1 MSEKMLLTDEDIE
14 FLCDGEQ
21 KEFSNINELMEYI
34 ENDANAY
41 SNFRRFLKKNN
52 IDPKFDLNDGNIKD
66 LIYKKK
72 MRKKAFLDNFYI
84 ENDNAAVAEETPAD
98 TEPVVF
104 TSDFDRIVSEM
115 EQGGYK
121 NIIEESDEAFS
132 SIEVTLTETSV
143 IENGELKV
151 TWRKESALDTSKV
164 LIMEKNGPSVLAVGY
179 LSAVENTSGKYW
191 VIFDNSDWIRYSS
204 FEGKQQIRLIVYTAD
219 DNMPHSC
226 VADINYKKMRTEK
239 EKPLCIDFGTSNT
252 TVGSYGIKTAR
263 DIETVKFVDVTV
275 TPHITSARMI
285 PTVVYVEDC
294 SDKNNIKYLFGYEA
308 LKRIEQEEHYE
319 FKASAFFEIKRW
331 MSSPDSREE
340 IKDNNNN
347 TVLIER
353 KKIIKAYVDYVID
366 KSEQYFG
373 VRFERL
379 HFSSPVKLKSSFI
392 RTFKELYK
400 GQKIVLDENESID
413 EAFSIV
419 YNQIINIIDHENE
432 DISGKDKSI
441 LIMDCGGG
449 TTDLANC
456 TFCFTRKNGFTNE
469 LKYTTKFENGNSNY
483 GGNNITYRVM
493 QLLKIKI
500 AAAHDDSIKKD
511 AMQLIDKTEDQIL
524 GIIETNYK
532 NEAYNSDEC
541 SNEIYEKFIS
551 EYNRCEAI
559 IPTKFA
565 KNPNLDSYEIKCRKR
580 NFYCMWRLAEKI
592 KIKFFNSDKVQFDF
606 GDKEVKELLVDS
618 TNDYF
623 YVNHGDKLEKE
634 MNPLKGVTI
643 TNKDV
648 ERIICGDIYGL
659 LYGLMKNGD
668 LSDTADKKREID
680 SFDYYKLS
688 GQSCKISM
696 FKELLKEYIPGR
708 KLRPYAQKES
718 DKDNNS
724 ETLKLECLE
733 GCIKFIKDQRGHE
746 LEIIPNIEKPKIIYN
761 VFIDNEHGNVRKI
774 FDCTDLEPQNT
785 LFEIFSPQA
794 NEMSFIVKNKDDAI
808 EKSFIMSLEDH
819 YTDDSFDS
827 AEKLIDVIMEEYAYK
842 KEYVMQVVSEMCD
855 KTDDVNENAKVIF
868 VLPSPDYYG
877 ATILLVHRIHSEEG
891 KTQYKLLYS
900 MNVPFENPDKTFF
913 DGKR

>member
-1 MSEKMLLTDEDIE
+1 MSEKILLTDEDINA
-14 FLCDGEQ
+14 LCDGEQ
-21 KEFSNINELMEYI
+21 KEFSNINELLDFI
-34 ENDANAY
+34 ESDVNAKKCLRMFLIQNALEPEWSSIDSVDA
-41 SNFRRFLKKNN
+41 KN
-52 IDPKFDLNDGNIKD
+52 KFKL
-66 LIYKKK
+66 
-72 MRKKAFLDNFYI
+72 RKQVLLDNFYMK
-84 ENDNAAVAEETPAD
+84 NDNTVVVED

-104 TSDFDRIVSEM
+104 TLDVVASEM

-121 NIIEESDEAFS
+121 KIVEESDEAFS

-143 IENGELKV
+143 IENGELKI
-151 TWRKESALDTSKV
+151 TWRKESSLDTSKV

-191 VIFDNSDWIRYSS
+191 AIFDNSDWIRYSS
-204 FEGKQQIRLIVYTAD
+204 FEGKQQIRLIVYTLD
-219 DNMPHSC
+219 DNTPHSC
-226 VADINYKKMRTEK
+226 VADMNYKKMRTEK

-263 DIETVKFVDVTV
+263 DIETVKFVDVTQ

-285 PTVVYVEDC
+285 PTIVYVEDC
-294 SDKNNIKYLFGYEA
+294 SDENNIKYLFGYEA
-308 LKRIEQEEHYE
+308 LKRIEQEKYYE
-319 FKASAFFEIKRW
+319 FKASAFFEVKRW

-353 KKIIKAYVDYVID
+353 KKIIKAYIDYVIE

-373 VRFERL
+373 VRFEKL
-379 HFSSPVKLKSSFI
+379 HFSTPVKLKSSFI
-392 RTFKELYK
+392 KTFKELYK
-400 GQKIVLDENESID
+400 NQKTVLDENKSID

-432 DISGKDKSI
+432 DISGKEKSI

-511 AMQLIDKTEDQIL
+511 VLQLIDKTEDQIL

-541 SNEIYEKFIS
+541 SNEIYKKFVD
-551 EYNRCEAI
+551 EYNRCETI

-565 KNPNLDSYEIKCRKR
+565 NNPELDNYEIKCRKR

-606 GDKEVKELLVDS
+606 GDKEVKELLVNS

-623 YVNHGDKLEKE
+623 YINDGDKLIKE

-648 ERIICGDIYGL
+648 EKIICGDIYGL

-668 LSDTADKKREID
+668 LSDKADKKREID

-708 KLRPYAQKES
+708 KLRPYAQKN
-718 DKDNNS
+718 DKDNHS
-724 ETLKLECLE
+724 ESLKLECLE

-746 LEIIPNIEKPKIIYN
+746 LEIISNIEKPKIIYN
-761 VFIDNEHGNVRKI
+761 VFIDNEHGNVKKI
-774 FDCTDLEPQNT
+774 FDCANLEPQNT

-827 AEKLIDVIMEEYAYK
+827 AEKLVDVIMEDYAYE
-842 KEYVMQVVSEMCD
+842 KEYVTQVVSKMCD

-877 ATILLVHRIHSEEG
+877 ATILLVHRRHSEEG